1 MLVSNISEPNVYLMV
16 YYDML
21 IYHYVCDNMEHY
33 LCFSF
38 GLCSPSFEEV
48 TSIAENLLSRTK
60 HRPKIGIVCGSG
72 LGGLGDEVQDAD
84 IFPYNEIPTFPVSTG
99 RSRLNYSHEGQSSRL
114 RCYSTSMYQ

>member
-1 MLVSNISEPNVYLMV
+1 MYVIICNSIYVFLVV
-16 YYDML
+16 
-21 IYHYVCDNMEHY
+21 
-33 LCFSF
+33 
-38 GLCSPSFEEV
+38 CSPSFEEV

-72 LGGLGDEVQDAD
+72 LGGLGDDVQDAD

-99 RSRLNYSHEGQSSRL
+99 RSRLNYSHEDQSSRL